1 MNGLRRQTSRQ
12 LHEEHVHVLGL
23 LDKLGAAAARQGAAA
38 PAPAPGDETWGPL
51 LGQLAGAL
59 QHEVTRHFDLEE
71 QRLFPLLREHGHGDL
86 AELLHEEHQVIREV
100 ARPLLEQLGG
110 ARAGTLDAAG
120 WKPLRLLILELVDRL
135 GAHARMEEDALVPVV
150 DEILDEDTD
159 MEIWNAHMN

>member
-1 MNGLRRQTSRQ
+1 MMVLRRQTSRQ

-23 LDKLGAAAARQGAAA
+23 LEKLGAAATRLGGTP
-38 PAPAPGDETWGPL
+38 PAPADQTWGQL
-51 LGQLAGAL
+51 LAQLANAL

-71 QRLFPLLREHGHGDL
+71 KSLFPLLRDNGHGDL

-100 ARPLLEQLGG
+100 ARPLLELV
-110 ARAGTLDAAG
+110 ARARTGSLDGAG
-120 WKPLRLLILELVDRL
+120 WKSMRLLMLELVDRL

-159 MEIWNAHMN
+159 MEIWTAHVN